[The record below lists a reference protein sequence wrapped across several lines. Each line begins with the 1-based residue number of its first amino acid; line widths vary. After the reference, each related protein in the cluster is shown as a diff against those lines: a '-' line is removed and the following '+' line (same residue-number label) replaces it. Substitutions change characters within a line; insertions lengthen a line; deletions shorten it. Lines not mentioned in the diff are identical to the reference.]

1 MFLALTFHYV
11 YANISNVM
19 ERKPRYMGPVKLVSQ
34 KDNLTHA
41 RRHDG
46 NGDGDG
52 ILQSTEQLNQWQ
64 TANSGHS
71 DNDNDNDSYHIPN
84 DVDAFKNDFDRERDE
99 KKKRRSK
106 IAVAVGIF
114 ATFALGATLAV
125 SGHTADSESAPP
137 VGETEIAQP
146 DDTYWGYGG
155 EIQAE
160 QENAPKDRREI
171 VHDIEQLNPDLDQPL
186 QLGDEVKLPDY
197 DQ

>member
-1 MFLALTFHYV
+1 MFLVLTFYYV

-19 ERKPRYMGPVKLVSQ
+19 EGKPRYMESVKLVNR
-34 KDNLTHA
+34 KDNLAYA
-41 RRHDG
+41 RGHDG
-46 NGDGDG
+46 NGDG
-52 ILQSTEQLNQWQ
+52 ILQSAEQPNQWQ
-64 TANSGHS
+64 TTDRGHYG
-71 DNDNDNDSYHIPN
+71 NDDDSYHMPN
-84 DVDAFKNDFDRERDE
+84 DVDAFKNDFDRGRDE
-99 KKKRRSK
+99 EKKRRSK

-125 SGHTADSESAPP
+125 SGHAADSKAAQPP
-137 VGETEIAQP
+137 VGKTEIAQQN
-146 DDTYWGYGG
+146 DTYWGYGG

-171 VHDIEQLNPDLDQPL
+171 VYDIEQLNPDLDQPL

>member
-11 YANISNVM
+11 YANISSVM
-19 ERKPRYMGPVKLVSQ
+19 ERKPRYMEPVKLVKREDS
-34 KDNLTHA
+34 LAYA

-46 NGDGDG
+46 NGDG
-52 ILQSTEQLNQWQ
+52 ILQSTEQPNQWQ
-64 TANSGHS
+64 IANRGHYS
-71 DNDNDNDSYHIPN
+71 NDDDSYHIPN

-99 KKKRRSK
+99 EKKRRSK

-125 SGHTADSESAPP
+125 SGHAADSKAAQPP
-137 VGETEIAQP
+137 VGKTEIAQQN
-146 DDTYWGYGG
+146 DTYWGYGG
-155 EIQAE
+155 EIQTK

-171 VHDIEQLNPDLDQPL
+171 VYDIEQLNPDLDQPL
-186 QLGDEVKLPDY
+186 QIGDEVKLPDY

>member
-34 KDNLTHA
+34 KDNLAHA

-46 NGDGDG
+46 NGDG

-71 DNDNDNDSYHIPN
+71 DNDDDSYHIPN
-84 DVDAFKNDFDRERDE
+84 DVDTFKNSFDRERNEE
-99 KKKRRSK
+99 KERRNRV
-106 IAVAVGIF
+106 AVAVGIV
-114 ATFALGATLAV
+114 ATLAL
-125 SGHTADSESAPP
+125 SATLAIGSHAANGKSAQPLP
-137 VGETEIAQP
+137 GETAIAQQ

-186 QLGDEVKLPDY
+186 QIGDEVKLPDY
-197 DQ
+197 GSND